1 MAITT
6 AAAILGAA
14 AIGAGTTVIASSK
27 AAKAQGKAAEEAKNI
42 AESTFEEQKELNEP
56 FRQGGL
62 TAQNRVLELLGLGPR
77 PEPVR
82 QPNVNTFAP
91 TNQPNVNAFAPT
103 ARTPEDY
110 GLTEI
115 KIPNIMG
122 RQYGDTSYLMDAE
135 GNYDPDFLID
145 GQRTGVYRD
154 AQGNFITDVNA
165 YMAENPLPADVNM
178 MAAPA
183 AAAPAAAPPESDY
196 GKYARDF
203 SMKDFEA
210 DPGYAFRQSEGMKA
224 LERSAAARGGLLS
237 GGTLKGIQRFGQD
250 LASTEYTNAFNRY
263 QVNRSNQLN
272 PLFSLMGAG
281 QNATNMVTNAAGN
294 AGANEAAAVTNAG
307 AARASGYVAT
317 GNAINQGL
325 GSLTNYYVNQPLNN
339 AMIGYYNRGAAS
351 TTPATGGSFGGG
363 GGIINRGYINPYA
376 SGY

>member
-1 MAITT
+1 MALTT
-6 AAAILGAA
+6 AAAIAAGVAAVGGVAGGAIA
-14 AIGAGTTVIASSK
+14 AGGAKK
-27 AAKAQGKAAEEAKNI
+27 AAKTQAQAAEQATDAQERMYQQQQAL
-42 AESTFEEQKELNEP
+42 QEP

-62 TAQNRVLELLGLGPR
+62 TAQNRIMELLGLGPR

-82 QPNVNTFAP
+82 RPSM
-91 TNQPNVNAFAPT
+91 NAFAPT

-154 AQGNFITDVNA
+154 AQGNFITDINA
-165 YMAENPLPADVNM
+165 YMAQNPLPADVNM

-183 AAAPAAAPPESDY
+183 AGPEPESDF

-203 SMKDFEA
+203 SMKDYEA

-237 GGTLKGIQRFGQD
+237 GGTMKGIQRFGQD
-250 LASTEYTNAFNRY
+250 LASQEYQNAFNRY
-263 QVNRSNQLN
+263 QINRANQLN
-272 PLFSLMGAG
+272 PLQSLMGAG
-281 QNATNMVTNAAGN
+281 QSSANVLTGAAGQM
-294 AGANEAAAVTNAG
+294 GQNEASNLMNAG
-307 AARASGYVAT
+307 AARASGYVGSA
-317 GNAINQGL
+317 NALSSALSGVGQMAIQA
-325 GSLTNYYVNQPLNN
+325 PMAN
-339 AMIGYYNRGAAS
+339 AMIGYYKAGA
-351 TTPATGGSFGGG
+351 PGGV
-363 GGIINRGYINPYA
+363 PKV
-376 SGY
+376 